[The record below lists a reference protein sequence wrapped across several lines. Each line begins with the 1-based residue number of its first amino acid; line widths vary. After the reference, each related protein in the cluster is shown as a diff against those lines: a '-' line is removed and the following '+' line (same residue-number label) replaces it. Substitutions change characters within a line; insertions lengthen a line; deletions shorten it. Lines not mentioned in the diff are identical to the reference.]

1 MLGKLLKYDLRY
13 IYKVLG
19 AYYLISISSVALG
32 ALLSKIEHPPYII
45 DFIEGFL
52 TNAGFGL
59 SIGLMITAFT
69 RTWMRFRQSLY
80 GDESYL
86 THTLPV
92 SRLQLFTSK
101 FICAIIVLLLS
112 LAVAALVLLL
122 YVSSFSNFDIGAF
135 FADLSVTI
143 ADTSFTLFCLIIIL
157 GLLVIVQSIFI
168 IMCGFS
174 GIIIGRR
181 FNTAPGPISSI
192 TGLGCYL
199 IAGGLLI
206 GIIYLFSTFD
216 PELAAVFTHGHQ
228 PNLPTIINCAWI
240 CIATYTIATA
250 TLFVV
255 NVNLLNR
262 GVNVE

>member
-19 AYYLISISSVALG
+19 AYYLISISSVALS
-32 ALLSKIEHPPYII
+32 ALLSKIEYPPYII

-52 TNAGFGL
+52 ANAGFGL
-59 SIGLMITAFT
+59 SIGLMITTFT

-112 LAVAALVLLL
+112 LVVAALVLLL
-122 YVSSFSNFDIGAF
+122 YASSFSNFDIGAL
-135 FADLSVTI
+135 FADLSVT
-143 ADTSFTLFCLIIIL
+143 SFIIIL

-181 FNTAPGPISSI
+181 FNNTPGPISFI
-192 TGLGCYL
+192 AGLGCYL
-199 IAGGLLI
+199 ITGGLLI
-206 GIIYLFSTFD
+206 GIIHLFSNFD

-228 PNLPTIINCAWI
+228 PDLPTIINCVWI

>member
-19 AYYLISISSVALG
+19 AYYLISISSVALS
-32 ALLSKIEHPPYII
+32 ALLSKIEYPPYII

-52 TNAGFGL
+52 ANAGFGL
-59 SIGLMITAFT
+59 SIGLMTTAFT

-101 FICAIIVLLLS
+101 FICAVIVLLLS

-122 YVSSFSNFDIGAF
+122 YVSPFSNFDIGAF
-135 FADLSVTI
+135 FAD
-143 ADTSFTLFCLIIIL
+143 ADTSFTLFCFIVIL

-181 FNTAPGPISSI
+181 FNTTPGPISFI
-192 TGLGCYL
+192 AGLGCYL
-199 IAGGLLI
+199 ITGGLLI
-206 GIIYLFSTFD
+206 GIIHLFSNFD

-228 PNLPTIINCAWI
+228 PDLPTIINCVWI